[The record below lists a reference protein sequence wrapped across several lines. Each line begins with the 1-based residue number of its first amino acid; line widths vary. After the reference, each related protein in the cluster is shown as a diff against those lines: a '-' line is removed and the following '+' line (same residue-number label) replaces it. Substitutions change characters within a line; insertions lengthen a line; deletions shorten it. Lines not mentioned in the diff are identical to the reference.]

1 MHAQRQS
8 ASGLNAYTLKIP
20 IPSAFNILE
29 GRSRLRDYP
38 DTKLCDFLQFGW
50 PVGFTAPH
58 LPLSSCQNHGSALSS
73 PQIIDSFLDTECHLG
88 TTCGPFKSNPFYT
101 DMVIGPLQI
110 THSRSGKPCIVL
122 YLSFPHGSSV
132 NSGIPSDTYLDK
144 PFTLRLPS
152 IDAPIHIIRLK
163 GTGCHLFKK
172 DLSWAYRQLRID
184 PRDFHLLGY
193 CHQGYLYFDLAPPF
207 GLCSSAMM
215 CQQTTNAVTYKFR
228 ALRYS
233 CTNYIDNFG
242 GAETPDKS
250 TTAFNAFGDLFSS
263 LGLQSSPDKDCPL
276 TTSMVFLGIHLDTLT
291 MSMSVTPER
300 LEWPLAIRTV
310 VTLYP

>member
-122 YLSFPHGSSV
+122 YLSFPKALLSTVVFLQTPTLISPSPYGYLASTLPSTSSV
-132 NSGIPSDTYLDK
+132 
-144 PFTLRLPS
+144 
-152 IDAPIHIIRLK
+152 LK
-163 GTGCHLFKK
+163 G
-172 DLSWAYRQLRID
+172 
-184 PRDFHLLGY
+184 LG
-193 CHQGYLYFDLAPPF
+193 A
-207 GLCSSAMM
+207 
-215 CQQTTNAVTYKFR
+215 T
-228 ALRYS
+228 
-233 CTNYIDNFG
+233 
-242 GAETPDKS
+242 
-250 TTAFNAFGDLFSS
+250 FS
-263 LGLQSSPDKDCPL
+263 
-276 TTSMVFLGIHLDTLT
+276 
-291 MSMSVTPER
+291 R
-300 LEWPLAIRTV
+300 RT
-310 VTLYP
+310 